1 LVRGEQVS
9 KPIEDYGFIGNL
21 LSCALVAK
29 DGSIDWLCLPR
40 FDSDACFA
48 ALLGTKENGYWRI
61 APADDSCQ
69 VTRRYREG
77 TTVLET
83 TFETKAGT
91 VTLIDFMP
99 LAADEEHVDVFR
111 IVRGDRGRVRMRTE
125 FVLRF
130 GYSET
135 IPWVRRTDFGLRA
148 VAGPDAV
155 ELHTRV
161 DLKGEDYRTVGEFSV
176 GEGATVPFALCWHPS
191 HRDRETNIDP
201 EARLAETEGWWRQ
214 WSGRCRF
221 GDHGPHPWR
230 DAVVRSLIT
239 LKGLSYRPTGGIL
252 AAATTSLPEKIG
264 GERNWD
270 YRFCWIR
277 DATLTLYAL
286 LTSGYREEARAWRQW
301 MLRAA
306 AGHPSQLQIM
316 YGLSGERRLNEVE
329 LPWLAGYEGSKPVRI
344 GNAAYDQLQIDV
356 YGELMD
362 ALHVARKYQ
371 LEPSHEAW
379 NFQLVLLENLKR
391 KWPRADKGIWEIRAS
406 AKHFTHSKLMA
417 WVAYDRAVKGV
428 EDFGLSGP
436 LAEWK
441 AERDRICDEILRN
454 GWSEKRKSFVQ
465 YYGGEALD
473 AALLMIPTVGFLPA
487 DDPRVI
493 STVDAIKRDLMEDGL
508 LMRYRPEETE
518 DGIAGGE
525 ATFIVCT
532 FWLADALCMTGRYD
546 EAEEIFERLLGL
558 RNDLG
563 LLAEEYDPRARRQL
577 GNFPQAFSHVG
588 LINTANNLISAAGP
602 AKQRAEEAKPED
614 GAET

>member
-1 LVRGEQVS
+1 
-9 KPIEDYGFIGNL
+9 
-21 LSCALVAK
+21 
-29 DGSIDWLCLPR
+29 
-40 FDSDACFA
+40 
-48 ALLGTKENGYWRI
+48 
-61 APADDSCQ
+61 
-69 VTRRYREG
+69 
-77 TTVLET
+77 
-83 TFETKAGT
+83 
-91 VTLIDFMP
+91 
-99 LAADEEHVDVFR
+99 
-111 IVRGDRGRVRMRTE
+111 
-125 FVLRF
+125 
-130 GYSET
+130 
-135 IPWVRRTDFGLRA
+135 
-148 VAGPDAV
+148 
-155 ELHTRV
+155 
-161 DLKGEDYRTVGEFSV
+161 
-176 GEGATVPFALCWHPS
+176 
-191 HRDRETNIDP
+191 
-201 EARLAETEGWWRQ
+201 
-214 WSGRCRF
+214 
-221 GDHGPHPWR
+221 
-230 DAVVRSLIT
+230 
-239 LKGLSYRPTGGIL
+239 
-252 AAATTSLPEKIG
+252 
-264 GERNWD
+264 
-270 YRFCWIR
+270 
-277 DATLTLYAL
+277 
-286 LTSGYREEARAWRQW
+286 
-301 MLRAA
+301 
-306 AGHPSQLQIM
+306 
-316 YGLSGERRLNEVE
+316 
-329 LPWLAGYEGSKPVRI
+329 VRI

-371 LEPSHEAW
+371 LEPSQEAW